1 MNNDE
6 QLVWWLGSWYHML
19 PSIYSMRFKLQ
30 NVSEEESS
38 DSDQN
43 NENNSGSSSSSSSE
57 R

>member
-1 MNNDE
+1 MMNSWFDD
-6 QLVWWLGSWYHML
+6 LVANML
-19 PSIYSMRFKLQ
+19 PSVSSMRFKLQ

-43 NENNSGSSSSSSSE
+43 NENNSGSSSSSSSD

>member
-6 QLVWWLGSWYHML
+6 QLVWWLGRYHML
-19 PSIYSMRFKLQ
+19 PYVYSMGFKLQ

-38 DSDQN
+38 ESDQN
-43 NENNSGSSSSSSSE
+43 NENNSGSSSSSSE

>member
-6 QLVWWLGSWYHML
+6 QLVWWLGSRYHML
-19 PSIYSMRFKLQ
+19 PSVYSVGFKLQ

-43 NENNSGSSSSSSSE
+43 NENNSGSSSSSSE

>member
-1 MNNDE
+1 MIIDK
-6 QLVWWLGSWYHML
+6 QLDRKLGRAML
-19 PSIYSMRFKLQ
+19 SILSMGFKLQ
-30 NVSEEESS
+30 NASEDDSS